1 MAAKLGAAIFGAAI
15 IMTGAAEG
23 KPLAGFWGG
32 PGANVTLDA
41 QGGRL
46 QQDCGSGNFGPVQI
60 DAAGRFKVSGTF
72 EGYAPG
78 PQHADEKSA
87 SSPAIYEGHID
98 GETLKLTVRPARGA
112 TQTLALQQGRRAKLI
127 RCL

>member
-1 MAAKLGAAIFGAAI
+1 
-15 IMTGAAEG
+15 MTGTAEG

-32 PGANVTLDA
+32 PGANVTVDA

-60 DAAGRFKVSGTF
+60 DAAGRFKVSGSF

-78 PQHADEKSA
+78 PQRADAKA
-87 SSPAIYEGHID
+87 TTSPATYEGHID
-98 GETLKLTVRPARGA
+98 GETLNLTVRPAKGEP
-112 TQTLALQQGRRAKLI
+112 QVLALRQGRRAKLI